1 LAIGKKVRRALVFL
15 LVSINVVIL
24 GGCWD
29 REEINDIAIVLGIG
43 IDQVK
48 NGNIRL
54 TVEIAVPRVI
64 GSGQMGGTGGDKEE
78 TIIRSGTGVTIADAI
93 AQLQERLPR
102 RLFWGHMKIVI
113 FGEQAAKVG
122 IREHLDFLIRHPQT
136 RTRCNVFVGK
146 GSAKSMLELI
156 PPIEQSASEVLR
168 EMAESR
174 TLMRKTAKETLQT
187 LNSEAETVLLP
198 MVKVLPPPKGKK
210 EIETIPFIYSTAVFK
225 KDRMIGQIDDYIT
238 RGVLWIRDEIKL
250 AHVTARVPGERGN
263 ITSRMIRAHTD
274 ITPKHEK
281 GRWKIIVNVT
291 SEHDIILN
299 GTKLDLLSE
308 RNIQRIETE
317 LEKDIKRRMR
327 SALDQLQKD
336 MKVDVFGFAD
346 AIHKKYPSR
355 WRHLK
360 KRWNDVFPDLPVELN
375 ITVKVRRPGMNFPPQ
390 GVPEQEVK
398 E

>member
-1 LAIGKKVRRALVFL
+1 MAIGKKVRRALVFL

-43 IDQVK
+43 IDRVK

-210 EIETIPFIYSTAVFK
+210 
-225 KDRMIGQIDDYIT
+225 
-238 RGVLWIRDEIKL
+238 
-250 AHVTARVPGERGN
+250 
-263 ITSRMIRAHTD
+263 
-274 ITPKHEK
+274 
-281 GRWKIIVNVT
+281 
-291 SEHDIILN
+291 
-299 GTKLDLLSE
+299 
-308 RNIQRIETE
+308 
-317 LEKDIKRRMR
+317 
-327 SALDQLQKD
+327 
-336 MKVDVFGFAD
+336 
-346 AIHKKYPSR
+346 
-355 WRHLK
+355 
-360 KRWNDVFPDLPVELN
+360 
-375 ITVKVRRPGMNFPPQ
+375 
-390 GVPEQEVK
+390 
-398 E
+398 